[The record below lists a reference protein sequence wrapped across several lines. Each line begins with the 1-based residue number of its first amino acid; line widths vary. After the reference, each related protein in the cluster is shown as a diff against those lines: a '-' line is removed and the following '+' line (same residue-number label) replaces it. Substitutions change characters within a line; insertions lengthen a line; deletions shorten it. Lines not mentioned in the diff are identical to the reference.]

1 MSPARL
7 VVTGAAGFLGR
18 HLLDVLKA
26 HYRIVAVDLHSA
38 ARSGAPVH
46 ENIEWLEAD
55 LAEARSAEAV
65 FARVAATGG
74 ADFVVHLAAYYDYL
88 SGTDAEY
95 ERANVVALRNVLEA
109 CASLRLRRFVFS
121 SSLAACALRPGRV
134 LTEDSVPDGD
144 HVYARTKREG
154 ERMVAGYAGR
164 VPSTTVRFAALFS
177 DWCEFPPLFALLRG
191 WLSDSWMGRVLAGRG
206 NTALPYLHVDDATHL
221 LAALLHGVREIPPGE
236 VLLAS
241 PDGATSHREIFDAAT
256 LLHRGRRRRA
266 LHVPRM
272 LCGPGIAVQQALGSL
287 IGQRPFERPWMAR
300 YVDTRMTVDGRR
312 TRERLGW
319 APRPRLEL
327 LRRLPFLLE
336 NRKLD
341 PHEWARRNQARM
353 EPRPLMGHLA
363 VHALLD
369 ARQDEITREFT
380 AALRGQDGPQRFPS
394 YQKLTLAEHEWYHRL
409 LLRHLLTAVRT
420 RDAAVFAAYCHD
432 LAEHRWQQGYRSQEV
447 CAALEELNRICFK
460 VLRRDPA
467 SNSLRQHL
475 QDYVTM
481 TLRIGCDRAQETLE
495 RLEAA
500 ARHRQPAAADAE
512 GQPAPPG
519 RAP

>member
-1 MSPARL
+1 MSLPRV

-18 HLLDVLKA
+18 HLLDVLKPD
-26 HYRIVAVDLHSA
+26 HRIVAVDLHSP

-46 ENIEWLEAD
+46 ANIEWHQTD
-55 LAEARSAEAV
+55 LADARSAEAV
-65 FARVAATGG
+65 FAGVAATGG
-74 ADFVVHLAAYYDYL
+74 ADFVVHLAAYYDYE

-109 CASLRLRRFVFS
+109 CVPLRLRRFVFS

-134 LTEDSVPDGD
+134 LDEDSAPDGD

-164 VPSTTVRFAALFS
+164 VPATVVRFAALFS
-177 DWCEFPPLFALLRG
+177 DWCEFPPLFALLRT
-191 WLSDSWMGRVLAGRG
+191 WLSASWTSRVLAGRG
-206 NTALPYLHVDDATHL
+206 NTALPYLHVDDATQLMGRL
-221 LAALLHGVREIPPGE
+221 LDGVRDVPPGQA
-236 VLLAS
+236 LLAS
-241 PDGATSHREIFDAAT
+241 PDGGTSHREIFDAAT
-256 LLHRGRRRRA
+256 LLHFGRRRRP
-266 LHVPRM
+266 LHMPRL
-272 LCGPGIAVQQALGSL
+272 LCRPGIAAQQLLGSL
-287 IGQRPFERPWMAR
+287 VGQRPFERPWMAR
-300 YVDTRMTVDGRR
+300 YVDTRMTADARR

-341 PHEWARRNQARM
+341 PHEWSRRNQARM
-353 EPRPLMGHLA
+353 DPRPLLGHLA
-363 VHALLD
+363 VHALLETH
-369 ARQDEITREFT
+369 QDEITRQFT
-380 AALRGQDGPQRFPS
+380 EVLRGPEGPERFPS
-394 YQKLTLAEHEWYHRL
+394 YQRLTPAEHEWNHRL

-420 RDAAVFAAYCHD
+420 RDAAVFAGYCHD
-432 LAEHRWQQGYRSQEV
+432 LAEIRWEQGYRSQEV

-467 SNSLRQHL
+467 SAHLRQHL

-495 RLEAA
+495 RLETA
-500 ARHRQPAAADAE
+500 ARRRRVAE
-512 GQPAPPG
+512 TEAELETRGSGHGP
-519 RAP
+519 